1 MFTDF
6 FFFLNEWPSAVL
18 SDHSCCDIVVTG
30 LIIWGFTSLSF
41 VMFQSELVIKT
52 NKALFFIAAQTEE
65 SLFQVVSE
73 QHSCALS
80 LFALSFSP
88 AKNMD
93 DLTNGLT

>member
-1 MFTDF
+1 M
-6 FFFLNEWPSAVL
+6 L

-52 NKALFFIAAQTEE
+52 NKALFFIAALTEE

-73 QHSCALS
+73 QRSCALS
-80 LFALSFSP
+80 LFALSFSR
-88 AKNMD
+88 AK
-93 DLTNGLT
+93 TWTT